1 MSRQSRGP
9 DSNTGSDRAAD
20 PDGSTPLSTLTAEH
34 AKLLSEIG
42 TELSESSDA
51 IESLSRGAVEANKSS
66 SDTASLAETAR
77 GSAREANDDVDEA
90 KAAAAAAE
98 QKLETLRET
107 VTEIDD
113 IVAMLNEIAD
123 QTNMLALNASIE
135 AARVGEA
142 GSGFAVVADEVKDLA
157 EQAQERATEIEATV
171 EEVRST
177 ADETIDQIETVD
189 TRTDTAAASIT

>member
-1 MSRQSRGP
+1 
-9 DSNTGSDRAAD
+9 
-20 PDGSTPLSTLTAEH
+20 
-34 AKLLSEIG
+34 
-42 TELSESSDA
+42 
-51 IESLSRGAVEANKSS
+51 
-66 SDTASLAETAR
+66 
-77 GSAREANDDVDEA
+77 VDEA

-98 QKLETLRET
+98 EKLETLRET

-177 ADETIDQIETVD
+177 ADETIAQIETVD
-189 TRTDTAAASIT
+189 TRTDTAAASITDAVDDL